1 MNIVSLFCLAV
12 SPILIDGEFDDWPTG
27 ITHQE
32 DSQFIYELIQF
43 PQTQCLQQLP
53 KQHVLEL
60 GDYVI
65 YFSPTEKGYG
75 VSCNYKDSWISPYAI
90 GLVFAPTTASKQF
103 EVRINKPTT
112 TQQKTSF
119 DLAHKGE
126 FRVVSW
132 NIQFGNLLDDKERS
146 GRILKALEPDVLLLQ
161 ELDGDDESE
170 TIGTFL
176 HETLGGSWSVG
187 LSDVSGTKRH
197 HKLRCAVTSS
207 KPTHSVT
214 RVGEAPLKAIL
225 ATIDVDEKPIHFV
238 SLHLRC
244 CGGPS
249 GEEEDQRQEEAHQI
263 RNTLDSMQ
271 NSSCII
277 AGDWNLVGTMAPL
290 EIVQSDTL
298 QIVNACQPD
307 GRCNATWS
315 DESSAFTP
323 GRLDW
328 MLYSPATLQVV
339 NSFILDSSDF
349 DSDTLQ
355 LYHLNA
361 TDTAKLSDHL
371 PLVADFK
378 VLKPVEEEVQ

>member
-1 MNIVSLFCLAV
+1 MNVVSLFCLAV

-32 DSQFIYELIQF
+32 DAQFIYELIQF
-43 PQTQCLQQLP
+43 PQSQSLQQLP

-75 VSCNYKDSWISPYAI
+75 VSSKYKDNWISPYSI
-90 GLVFAPTTASKQF
+90 GLVFAPTTASTQF
-103 EVRINKPTT
+103 EVRINKPDS
-112 TQQKTSF
+112 TQSTNSF
-119 DLAHKGE
+119 DLSPKGE

-132 NIQFGNLLDDKERS
+132 NIQFGNLLDDRDRS
-146 GRILKALEPDVLLLQ
+146 GRILNALKPDVLLLQ

-170 TIGTFL
+170 PISTFL
-176 HETLGGSWSVG
+176 HETLGGSWTVG

-207 KPTHSVT
+207 KPTQSVA
-214 RVGEAPLKAIL
+214 RVGNAPLKAIL
-225 ATIDVDEKPIHFV
+225 ATIEVDEKPIHFV

-249 GEEEDQRQEEAHQI
+249 GEEEDQRQEEARQI

-271 NSSCII
+271 TPSCVV
-277 AGDWNLVGTMAPL
+277 AGDWNLVGTKMPL

-298 QIVNACQPD
+298 KIVDAFQPD
-307 GRCNATWS
+307 GRSNATWS
-315 DESSAFTP
+315 DDSSSFTP

-328 MLYSPATLQVV
+328 MLYSPASLQVA
-339 NSFILDSSDF
+339 NSFILDSSDL

-361 TDTAKLSDHL
+361 TDTAELSDHL

-378 VLKPVEEEVQ
+378 VLKP